1 VIAIYGPGIG
11 PATAATATPANGFYP
26 TTLAG
31 VQVAING
38 VNIPLLYVSAT
49 QINAVVPMEI
59 PSGTAAT
66 VRVINGTTVGPDYP
80 VRIVASAP
88 GVFAPVLNQDG
99 SINSQSN
106 PARSG
111 SIVTFYATGWQSNF
125 SPLADG
131 QVPTVAQDFCLGA
144 CRAGAGTAV
153 SVPFM
158 NQFGVPATVLYG
170 GAAPELV
177 TGVTQFNVQLGAP
190 SSPAPVGFSGVLNL
204 TVDGPSS
211 TSPSVSLGFWFTP

>member
-1 VIAIYGPGIG
+1 
-11 PATAATATPANGFYP
+11 
-26 TTLAG
+26 
-31 VQVAING
+31 
-38 VNIPLLYVSAT
+38 
-49 QINAVVPMEI
+49 
-59 PSGTAAT
+59 
-66 VRVINGTTVGPDYP
+66 
-80 VRIVASAP
+80 
-88 GVFAPVLNQDG
+88 VLNQDG

-153 SVPFM
+153 SVPFR
-158 NQFGVPATVLYG
+158 NPISIPVTVLYG

-177 TGVTQFNVQLGAP
+177 AGVTQFNVQLGAFP
-190 SSPAPVGFSGVLNL
+190 SSITAGIYALALIV
-204 TVDGPSS
+204 TGPSS
-211 TSPSVSLGFWFTP
+211 TSPSVSTGLWVTP